1 MIQDHEKEKNYWTL
15 VESTQRRQYPEFVDQ
30 LSNQVGPLAEEGQV
44 AVIEFQ
50 GEDKPSIQK
59 FTASRNLRRYL
70 EKDAPS
76 STALRRV
83 FVLEGLPRKFVQV
96 LGSNLRVPPSFFATH
111 WASHGR
117 YRGSVLNRTPRYFES
132 QRRFLL
138 SFQKLHQVEIK
149 GLHGDEV
156 DPIYH
161 MDSSV
166 RRPLSRVSVFGDLDG
181 PFSSFEQL
189 SYWCTCKG
197 DSWDVVFLVDP
208 PLGNFVTWKKS
219 SIPREVLRNNTIKLN
234 ASIEDGLSQA
244 GSWYSTYASGT
255 TLSTITSDLEEAHD
269 SPEMQSSFD
278 DIVLLYREQRRSHQ
292 TPASCTDICRR
303 LVLSAWTASIRIMEA
318 QIVQEQFNMSIGA
331 RVTEFSSAT
340 WLDDAWTTP
349 WESRRF
355 GRLIR
360 AKSALESVSADL
372 YHNMDALGIGGK
384 CQITEE
390 WEADAW
396 KSLQYTTDSLKTRV
410 DIILQAYMQAVS
422 VRETITANTQARQVG
437 YLTSLATLFLPISF
451 IASIFSMGGKFSVGE
466 QLFWVFWAFAI
477 PVVGIGCGLLFSKP
491 GRKLIGKLQQK
502 NAFSS
507 IDGQ

>member
-1 MIQDHEKEKNYWTL
+1 M
-15 VESTQRRQYPEFVDQ
+15 
-30 LSNQVGPLAEEGQV
+30 
-44 AVIEFQ
+44 
-50 GEDKPSIQK
+50 
-59 FTASRNLRRYL
+59 
-70 EKDAPS
+70 
-76 STALRRV
+76 
-83 FVLEGLPRKFVQV
+83 
-96 LGSNLRVPPSFFATH
+96 
-111 WASHGR
+111 
-117 YRGSVLNRTPRYFES
+117 
-132 QRRFLL
+132 
-138 SFQKLHQVEIK
+138 
-149 GLHGDEV
+149 
-156 DPIYH
+156 
-161 MDSSV
+161 
-166 RRPLSRVSVFGDLDG
+166 
-181 PFSSFEQL
+181 
-189 SYWCTCKG
+189 
-197 DSWDVVFLVDP
+197 FLVDP

-219 SIPREVLRNNTIKLN
+219 SIPREVLRNDTIKLN

-331 RVTEFSSAT
+331 RVTEFNSAT

-390 WEADAW
+390 WETDAW